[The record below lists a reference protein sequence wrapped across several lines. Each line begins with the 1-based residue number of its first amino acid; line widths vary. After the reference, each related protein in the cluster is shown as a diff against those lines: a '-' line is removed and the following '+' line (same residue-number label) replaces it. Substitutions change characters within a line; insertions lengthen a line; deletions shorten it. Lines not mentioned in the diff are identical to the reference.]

1 MYETSLLQAASAPCS
16 PPLDETH
23 QFFDWMRADGAMA
36 VRFGER
42 QCPGCGVQSVGA
54 QSRAKNPVIEIPT
67 VKWMEGGL
75 LVARPSRGLPPR
87 DQLSIGN

>member
-1 MYETSLLQAASAPCS
+1 MK
-16 PPLDETH
+16 
-23 QFFDWMRADGAMA
+23 FFDWMRADGAMT

-42 QCPGCGVQSVGA
+42 QCPGCGVQSV
-54 QSRAKNPVIEIPT
+54 QLVRSRAQLLGAVVCSKRTSQKNPVIEIPT
-67 VKWMEGGL
+67 VKWKEGGL